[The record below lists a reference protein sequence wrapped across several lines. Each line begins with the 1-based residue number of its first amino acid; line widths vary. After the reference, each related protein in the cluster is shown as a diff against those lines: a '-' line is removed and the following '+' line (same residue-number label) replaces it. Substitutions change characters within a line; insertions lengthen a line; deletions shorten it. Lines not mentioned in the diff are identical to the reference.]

1 MTGQRTYWHLEGR
14 GRVPNAYEI
23 ATTRLLYYREH
34 GFAVPAPIAGWY
46 ERYQAGSRLQG
57 GFRTFE
63 DPRLTTYASYVAEQQ
78 EREAFAERIVR
89 SIAETDYDRGLDPDW
104 VSVLEAVLPVLRF
117 PCQGLHMLA
126 AYLGHMA
133 PEGRLVV
140 ACAFQAMDELRR
152 VQRLAQR
159 MRQLQNERAGFGVD
173 SRRAWQEGSAWQ
185 PLRRVLEQLLVTY
198 DFGESAVATLLVLKP
213 GFDALFMKA
222 FAQLAAERGDRLL
235 LELFSS
241 LDQDCR
247 WHGAWSDAFIDVA
260 LIERPQNAAPIREWL
275 GRWWPE
281 VRVALRAL
289 IEPWG
294 LSSER
299 AGRVLTEIEVAGAAR
314 WAALGV
320 EL

>member
-1 MTGQRTYWHLEGR
+1 MTAQRTYWHLEGR

-23 ATTRLLYYREH
+23 ATSRLLYYREH

-46 ERYQAGSRLQG
+46 ERYQGGSRLQG
-57 GFRTFE
+57 RFHTFV
-63 DPRLTTYASYVAEQQ
+63 DPRQTTYASYVAEQQ
-78 EREAFAERIVR
+78 EREAFAERLAC
-89 SIAETDYDRGLDPDW
+89 SITETDYDRGLDPDW
-104 VSVLEAVLPVLRF
+104 VSVLESVLPVLRF
-117 PCQGLHMLA
+117 PCHGLHMLA

-133 PEGRLVV
+133 PEGRVVV

-152 VQRLAQR
+152 VQRLAHR
-159 MRQLQNERAGFGVD
+159 MRQLQDARAGFGVD
-173 SRRAWQEGSAWQ
+173 SRRAWQEGGAWQ

-198 DFGESAVATLLVLKP
+198 DLGESAVATLLVLKP
-213 GFDALFMKA
+213 GFDALFMRS

-235 LELFSS
+235 LELFAS

-247 WHGAWSDAFIDVA
+247 WQAAWADAFIDAA

-281 VRVALRAL
+281 VRGALRAL

-294 LSSER
+294 LRAER
-299 AGRVLTEIEVAGAAR
+299 AEGIVNEIEAACAAR
-314 WAALGV
+314 WSTLGV
-320 EL
+320 GL